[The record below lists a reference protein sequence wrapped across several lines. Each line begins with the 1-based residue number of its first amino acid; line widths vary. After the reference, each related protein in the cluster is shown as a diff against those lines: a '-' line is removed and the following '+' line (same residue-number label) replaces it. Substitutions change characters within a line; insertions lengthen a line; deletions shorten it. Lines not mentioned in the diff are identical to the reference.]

1 MSPAI
6 LQTTKPVEIHL
17 LPGDFYFGD
26 ENTIITTVL
35 GSCISIAVWH
45 PLLHIGGMSHSIL
58 PSRGKG
64 KAGNHKLDGCY
75 IDDAIELILHE
86 IGKHLTCPA
95 DYQVKLFGGGNM
107 FRQPLAGKALNVGG
121 SNIHVAR
128 QLLGASGFIVH
139 AEHVGGSGHRRI
151 IFDIRDGSVLVKHQ
165 QIIAVP

>member
-6 LQTTKPVEIHL
+6 LQIAQPVAAHL

-26 ENTIITTVL
+26 ENSIITTVL

-45 PLLHIGGMSHSIL
+45 PLLRIGGMSHSIL

-64 KAGNHKLDGCY
+64 KSGNQKLDGCY
-75 IDDAIELILHE
+75 IDDAIELLLRE
-86 IGKHLTCPA
+86 IGKHHTRPA

-107 FRQPLAGKALNVGG
+107 FKQTHAESALNIGV
-121 SNIHVAR
+121 SNIRVAR
-128 QLLGASGFIVH
+128 HLLEASGFTVH

-151 IFDIRDGSVLVKHQ
+151 IFDMRDGSVLVKYEKL
-165 QIIAVP
+165 